1 MTYFFLVTVPLLMG
15 AALIGAWLRISP
27 FLIAIIVL
35 LLGTTWLF
43 G

>member
-1 MTYFFLVTVPLLMG
+1 MTYFVIVTVPLLLG
-15 AALIGAWLRISP
+15 AALVGAWLRISP
-27 FLIAIIVL
+27 FLIAVIVL

>member
-1 MTYFFLVTVPLLMG
+1 MTYFVIVTLPLMLG
-15 AALIGAWLRISP
+15 AALIGTWLRISP
-27 FLIAIIVL
+27 FIIAIIVL

>member
-1 MTYFFLVTVPLLMG
+1 MTYFVIVTVPLLLG
-15 AALIGAWLRISP
+15 AALVGAWLRISP
-27 FLIAIIVL
+27 FIIAIIVL

>member
-1 MTYFFLVTVPLLMG
+1 MTYFFIVTVPLLMG

-27 FLIAIIVL
+27 FLIAVIVL

>member
-1 MTYFFLVTVPLLMG
+1 MTYFVIVTVPLLLG

>member
-1 MTYFFLVTVPLLMG
+1 MTYFVIVTVPLMLG

-27 FLIAIIVL
+27 FIIAIIVL